1 MQCLLSLIR
10 RLKMIVL
17 LSPAKTIDCSDSKS
31 TDAASQP
38 VFLSETEALVKK
50 LQKMGPRKLGQ
61 LMSINPELAALNVQR
76 YQDFEFP
83 FHPGNSRPAVFCFQ
97 GEVYRGLDASTL
109 TTPDLEYA
117 QRHLRILSGL
127 YGLLKPLDLMQ
138 PYRLEMGTRWGPTEA
153 KNSLYKFWG
162 NKISDAVQSEAD
174 GTIINLASQEY
185 AKAALLPTT
194 KARVIEVYFKDWHK
208 GELKALMTYA
218 KHARGAMARHLIRQ
232 HATMPEAM
240 LSFDGMG
247 YRFSESHSTENE
259 WTFTRNTES

>member
-1 MQCLLSLIR
+1 
-10 RLKMIVL
+10 MIVL

-31 TDAASQP
+31 TEAASQP
-38 VFLSETEALVKK
+38 VFLNETEALVKK
-50 LQKMGPRKLGQ
+50 LQKMGPRKMGK

-76 YQDFEFP
+76 YQDFELP
-83 FHPGNSRPAVFCFQ
+83 FHPGNARPAVFCFQ

-127 YGLLKPLDLMQ
+127 YGVLKPLDLMQ
-138 PYRLEMGTRWGPTEA
+138 PYRLEMGTRWGPTPS
-153 KNSLYKFWG
+153 KDNLYKFWG
-162 NKISDAVQSEAD
+162 DKIAESIQSESQ
-174 GTIINLASQEY
+174 GLVINLASQEY
-185 AKAALLPTT
+185 AKSALLPSLNS
-194 KARVIEVYFKDWHK
+194 RVIEIHFKDWHK

-218 KHARGAMARHLIRQ
+218 KHARGAMARHLIRTK
-232 HATMPEAM
+232 ATSPEAM
-240 LSFDGMG
+240 LSFEGMG

>member
-1 MQCLLSLIR
+1 
-10 RLKMIVL
+10 MIVL

-38 VFLSETEALVKK
+38 VFLAETEALVNK
-50 LQKMGPRKLGQ
+50 LQKMGPRKMGQ

-83 FHPGNSRPAVFCFQ
+83 FHPGNARPAVFCFQ

-127 YGLLKPLDLMQ
+127 YGVLKPLDLMQ
-138 PYRLEMGTRWGPTEA
+138 PYRLEMGTRWGPTPT
-153 KNSLYKFWG
+153 KNNLYKFWG
-162 NKISDAVQSEAD
+162 NKVSDAIQSEAD
-174 GTIINLASQEY
+174 GIIINLASKEY
-185 AKAALLPTT
+185 AKAALLPAS
-194 KARVIEVYFKDWHK
+194 KARVIEVHFKDWHK

-232 HATMPEAM
+232 QATTPDAM
-240 LSFDGMG
+240 LTFEGMG

>member
-1 MQCLLSLIR
+1 
-10 RLKMIVL
+10 MIVL

-31 TDAASQP
+31 TEAASQP
-38 VFLSETEALVKK
+38 VFLTETESLVKK
-50 LQKMGPRKLGQ
+50 LQKLGARKLGD
-61 LMSINPELAALNVQR
+61 LMSINPELAALNAQR
-76 YQDFEFP
+76 YQEFEFP
-83 FHPGNSRPAVFCFQ
+83 FHPGNARPAMFCFQ

-127 YGLLKPLDLMQ
+127 YGVLKPLDLMQ
-138 PYRLEMGTRWGPTEA
+138 PYRLEMGTKWGPTPT
-153 KNSLYKFWG
+153 KNNLYKFWG
-162 NKISDAVQSEAD
+162 SKISDAIESESE
-174 GTIINLASQEY
+174 GTIINLASKEY
-185 AKAALLPTT
+185 AKAALLASTN
-194 KARVIEVYFKDWHK
+194 ARVIEVHFKDWHK

-232 HATMPEAM
+232 QASAPEAM
-240 LSFDGMG
+240 LSFEGMG